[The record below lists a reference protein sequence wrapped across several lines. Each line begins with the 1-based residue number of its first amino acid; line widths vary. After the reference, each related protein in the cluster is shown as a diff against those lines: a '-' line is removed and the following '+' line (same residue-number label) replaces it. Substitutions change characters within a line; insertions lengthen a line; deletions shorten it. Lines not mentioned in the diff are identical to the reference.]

1 MNVLDHPLLF
11 AAPDRVMQPLA
22 WAGHIPFGMF
32 CIELLKPDQLVELGT
47 HSGNSFNAFC
57 QSVKR
62 LGYPTRCYAVDTWEG
77 DPQAGCYGPEILE
90 ALHNYQAQAG
100 YTEFST
106 LLKTTFDD
114 AAASFAAGSVDL
126 LHIDGLHT
134 YQAVRHDFETWLP
147 KMSTRGVVL
156 FHDTQV
162 RKGDFGVWQ
171 LWQEVSSR
179 YPSLEFTHSHGL
191 GILAIGSE
199 LPEPMRQLL
208 GLDGETRERFKS
220 LLERLG
226 NEIVHAYEA
235 AALTDEIATRDRQ
248 LAARDHDFRIVRQK
262 METDIHDLDVMARGL
277 QEQVLFLDQEL
288 TVTRGQRDHLLSE
301 RDQLLSAHHHLLSE
315 RDQLLSAHHHLLS
328 ERGQLLS
335 AHHHL
340 LSECDHLRN
349 ECQHLLAG
357 QSELMNSTSWRITRP
372 LRRLGSLTA
381 KLRMGGKKP
390 SHTDQDS

>member
-191 GILAIGSE
+191 GVLAIGSE

-262 METDIHDLDVMARGL
+262 METDIHGPGCHGAR
-277 QEQVLFLDQEL
+277 
-288 TVTRGQRDHLLSE
+288 
-301 RDQLLSAHHHLLSE
+301 
-315 RDQLLSAHHHLLS
+315 
-328 ERGQLLS
+328 
-335 AHHHL
+335 
-340 LSECDHLRN
+340 
-349 ECQHLLAG
+349 
-357 QSELMNSTSWRITRP
+357 
-372 LRRLGSLTA
+372 TA
-381 KLRMGGKKP
+381 RTGPFSGP
-390 SHTDQDS
+390 GTHCHTGPA